1 MTKQGVTHVSS
12 VVLTISAP
20 EAAVGR
26 PLKLWRFRDLS
37 CCWTCL
43 WLNSS
48 SMWSVSSSYSP
59 SVLSDVQMLCF
70 PITLCL
76 GRVSQLKLRILE
88 FRVAPLAKR
97 PPPCRGGGRPG
108 AGGRGGGG
116 GGGSG
121 GGGGGGM
128 RGPPGC
134 IFCQGAFRRFRR
146 MSCSPS
152 HTQAGWKPIKFEL
165 LFL

>member
-1 MTKQGVTHVSS
+1 M
-12 VVLTISAP
+12 
-20 EAAVGR
+20 
-26 PLKLWRFRDLS
+26 
-37 CCWTCL
+37 
-43 WLNSS
+43 
-48 SMWSVSSSYSP
+48 
-59 SVLSDVQMLCF
+59 
-70 PITLCL
+70 
-76 GRVSQLKLRILE
+76 
-88 FRVAPLAKR
+88 R

-116 GGGSG
+116 GGGSGGG

-152 HTQAGWKPIKFEL
+152 HIQAG
-165 LFL
+165 